1 VTGRVLKDK
10 ECDNLMIGDE
20 IDLSTIFN
28 YQNTS
33 YRGRLLSQTR
43 YLHDIGFSTTACVF
57 HCFKPHI
64 YIYIHMSDGLIDSM
78 HMKLI
83 AAVIEICSNYWQP
96 IQFHNTAPK
105 FNIALE
111 NRPSQKETSS
121 SKLHLTGLSWSSG
134 VQTAW
139 MLCLMM
145 LASFQSYPSTGF
157 RIFLLEKMLCAAGAY
172 SASGLLWWWSAAAG
186 RNLCFIV
193 PLSFPSVPYHNR
205 VLFQHV
211 VALCSSIRSKN
222 VWTHVF
228 QHSSSSH
235 PKHGNGRVWRIYH
248 KRITYKDSINISE

>member
-1 VTGRVLKDK
+1 MWQLDDRRWNRSLNYIQLPKHIIQGQTTESNQVFAWHR
-10 ECDNLMIGDE
+10 
-20 IDLSTIFN
+20 IFH
-28 YQNTS
+28 YS
-33 YRGRLLSQTR
+33 LRFSLFQT
-43 YLHDIGFSTTACVF
+43 T
-57 HCFKPHI
+57 

-157 RIFLLEKMLCAAGAY
+157 RTFLLEKMLCAAGAY